1 MSEEKKEVISLKL
14 YKCVEI
20 DYDKI
25 SVLKYVPSNYQW
37 ELVRQNIKFILL
49 FIDKVQITLA
59 NLISKNSSYIQSNKY
74 EIFMDLWKES
84 SNKFPKYSVLFTILD
99 NLTEIYRFNSNK
111 SIEDEIHKYFNSIKF
126 YFSSLYDNIC
136 EHWLNELVGE
146 IKLNKLGNGDLFF
159 PDPSVSN
166 EVVDILNFIYLY
178 FSNKIKDYKKYDVIS
193 GQIYFNNKYFNL
205 RNFTFAGVT
214 LMGSYLVFNNL
225 LKKK

>member
-59 NLISKNSSYIQSNKY
+59 NLINQNSSYIKSNKY

-99 NLTEIYRFNSNK
+99 NLTEIHRFNSNK

-136 EHWLNELVGE
+136 EHWLNELLGE
-146 IKLNKLGNGDLFF
+146 IKLDKLGNGDLFF

-166 EVVDILNFIYLY
+166 EVVDILNLIYLY
-178 FSNKIKDYKKYDVIS
+178 FSNNIDNFKKNNIMIGS
-193 GQIYFNNKYFNL
+193 INFNRKYFNL
-205 RNFTFAGVT
+205 PNFTFAGVT

>member
-14 YKCVEI
+14 YKCIEI

-25 SVLKYVPSNYQW
+25 SILKYVPSNYQW

-49 FIDKVQITLA
+49 FIDKVQITLS
-59 NLISKNSSYIQSNKY
+59 NLITQNSSNIHSNKY
-74 EIFMDLWKES
+74 DIFINLWEECN
-84 SNKFPKYSVLFTILD
+84 NKFPKYSVLFTILD
-99 NLTEIYRFNSNK
+99 NLTKIHRFKNNNSA
-111 SIEDEIHKYFNSIKF
+111 EDEIHKYFNSIKF

-178 FSNKIKDYKKYDVIS
+178 FSNKIKDYKKYDIIS
-193 GQIYFNNKYFNL
+193 GQIYFNDKYFNL

-214 LMGSYLVFNNL
+214 LMGTYLVFNNL

>member
-59 NLISKNSSYIQSNKY
+59 NLISKNSSYIHSNKY
-74 EIFMDLWKES
+74 DIFRNLWQECN
-84 SNKFPKYSVLFTILD
+84 NKFPKYSVLFTILS
-99 NLTEIYRFNSNK
+99 NLTEMHYFNSND
-111 SIEDEIHKYFNSIKF
+111 SVEDEIHKYFNSIKF
-126 YFSSLYDNIC
+126 YLSSLYDNIC
-136 EHWLNELVGE
+136 EHWLNELVGKV
-146 IKLNKLGNGDLFF
+146 KLNKLGNGDLFF

-166 EVVDILNFIYLY
+166 EVIDILNFIYLY
-178 FSNKIKDYKKYDVIS
+178 FSDKIENYKKNNIMFGS
-193 GQIYFNNKYFNL
+193 IYFNDKYFNL
-205 RNFTFAGVT
+205 HNFIFAGAS
-214 LMGSYLVFNNL
+214 LMGTYLIFNNL